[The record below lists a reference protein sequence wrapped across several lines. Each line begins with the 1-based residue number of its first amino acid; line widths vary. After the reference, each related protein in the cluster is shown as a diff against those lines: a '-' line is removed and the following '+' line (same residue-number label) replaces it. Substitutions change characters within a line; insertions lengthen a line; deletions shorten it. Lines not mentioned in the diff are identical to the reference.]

1 MQEKSWFT
9 TVIGIG
15 NEGHRLMHEVQS
27 RMECEN
33 SDEIIDYIDLELCH
47 YWELPLCSGM
57 NERELEHNC
66 RYAPIIFL
74 LADVSDENLIKY
86 AREIGKF
93 VNIRSCAVSIVLLSG
108 ADSRQINNVASQLFP
123 DVDAIVDLNECMVT
137 GEFEPPDRAYNIIR
151 GLNGLMAKPGLIGL
165 DAIDLTGQLRK
176 AGLLQVGF
184 GNVGTDHDDEAMAT
198 ATKDALSQIKCA
210 NVKRIVLYLEGKID
224 AFSMIDIC
232 SSEKTVEKAIPDDA
246 MILCGATASEST
258 GDKVRALIVAS
269 DL

>member
-1 MQEKSWFT
+1 MREKIWFT

-57 NERELEHNC
+57 DERELEHNC

-108 ADSRQINNVASQLFP
+108 ADSRQINNVALQLFP
-123 DVDAIVDLNECMVT
+123 NVDAIVDLNECTVT

-151 GLNGLMAKPGLIGL
+151 GLNGMLAKPRQIGL
-165 DAIDLTGQLRK
+165 DAVDLFEQLHK
-176 AGLLQVGF
+176 TGLLHVGF
-184 GNVGTDHDDEAMAT
+184 GNAGINNDDEAMAN
-198 ATKDALSQIKCA
+198 ATKDALSQVKCA
-210 NVKRIVLYLEGKID
+210 NAKRIVLCFEGK
-224 AFSMIDIC
+224 ACNLSMIDIC
-232 SSEKTVEKAIPDDA
+232 SSVETVEKAMPNA
-246 MILCGATASEST
+246 CILFGATESEST
-258 GDKVRALIVAS
+258 GDIVRALIVAS

>member
-9 TVIGIG
+9 TVVGIG
-15 NEGHRLMHEVQS
+15 EKGHCLMHEVQS
-27 RMECEN
+27 RMVCEN
-33 SDEIIDYIDLELCH
+33 NDAIIDYINIELCH
-47 YWELPLCSGM
+47 YWELPLYS
-57 NERELEHNC
+57 NVDEKELEHNC
-66 RYAPIIFL
+66 RNAAIIFL
-74 LADVSDENLIKY
+74 LADVSNENYIKY

-93 VNIRSCAVSIVLLSG
+93 VNTRSCAVSIVLLSG
-108 ADSRQINNVASQLFP
+108 ADSMQINNVASQLFP

-184 GNVGTDHDDEAMAT
+184 GNVGIDHNDEAMAT

-210 NVKRIVLYLEGKID
+210 NAKRIVLCLEGK
-224 AFSMIDIC
+224 AYTLSMIDIC
-232 SSEKTVEKAIPDDA
+232 SSAETVEKAMPDA
-246 MILCGATASEST
+246 VILFGATESKST
-258 GDKVRALIVAS
+258 GNMVRALIVVS